1 MCPARIAHHPS
12 TADVDQLAVTGRAPS
27 SHLDVVSAASAASS
41 SPRARSQQRLDA
53 LATNGAEQSGLV
65 QASFLRTIAAI
76 FLLLIMPAGSAQDLT
91 LATVLENYRQAIG
104 GDDAIAQVRSVFIQ
118 GRTLATKNT
127 AEMPF
132 KAWYEPAKNHL
143 RLEYLYLGVPGVVS
157 FDGERGWNVLPV
169 ISNRQAMPML
179 GADLLQIR
187 EQADFFGPL
196 IQPDD
201 KQVALRL
208 LAPETTG
215 DGTLQRI
222 EVRRSFSLPAAAA
235 TGEDVSK
242 DAAAGKATTQSVEE
256 TSIWKLSSSSWLP
269 QVVASEDRLAD
280 GSSRTLTVRYS
291 DYRRVAAAG
300 GEVSIVWP
308 HRVATDDGSGEPQ
321 INVLDEISLNVP
333 MDQVEFDLSTDPR

>member
-1 MCPARIAHHPS
+1 MCLARIAHHPA
-12 TADVDQLAVTGRAPS
+12 TADADQLAVTGRAPC
-27 SHLDVVSAASAASS
+27 SHLDVVSATSAASF
-41 SPRARSQQRLDA
+41 SPRAPSQRRLDA
-53 LATNGAEQSGLV
+53 LATNGAEQSGLAR
-65 QASFLRTIAAI
+65 ASFLRTIAAT

-132 KAWYEPAKNHL
+132 KAWYEPDKNHL

-157 FDGERGWNVLPV
+157 FDGEHGWNVLPV
-169 ISNRQAMPML
+169 ISNRQAMPMQ

-196 IQPDD
+196 IQPDT
-201 KQVALRL
+201 KHVALRL
-208 LAPETTG
+208 LAPETTSEG
-215 DGTLQRI
+215 RLQRI
-222 EVRRSFSLPAAAA
+222 EVTRSFSLPAADA
-235 TGEDVSK
+235 TSENGSE
-242 DAAAGKATTQSVEE
+242 DAAADKTTAQAVEE
-256 TSIWKLSSSSWLP
+256 VSIWKLSSSSWLP
-269 QVVASEDRLAD
+269 QMVVSADRLDD

-291 DYRRVAAAG
+291 DYRRVATAEE
-300 GEVSIVWP
+300 EVSIVWP

-333 MDQVEFDLSTDPR
+333 MDQVKFDLSVDPR

>member
-1 MCPARIAHHPS
+1 MRPI
-12 TADVDQLAVTGRAPS
+12 RAS
-27 SHLDVVSAASAASS
+27 L
-41 SPRARSQQRLDA
+41 
-53 LATNGAEQSGLV
+53 
-65 QASFLRTIAAI
+65 LRTIAAI
-76 FLLLIMPAGSAQDLT
+76 FVLLIMPAGSAQELT

-104 GDDAIAQVRSVFIQ
+104 GDDAITQVHSVFIQ

-169 ISNRQAMPML
+169 ISNRQAMPMQ

-235 TGEDVSK
+235 AGQDGSK
-242 DAAAGKATTQSVEE
+242 DAAAGKAVTQTVNE

-291 DYRRVAAAG
+291 DYRRVAAAK

-333 MDQVEFDLSTDPR
+333 MEQVEFDLSADPR